1 MPRYEFRCENCGPF
15 ECWRPFNEAGAFAC
29 LLVAFI
35 ESYVIASPGF
45 SKLSGIILY
54 QQAIPIKDIHCI
66 DYSNREVRGQIMKN
80 LQNIPQSF
88 KA

>member
-1 MPRYEFRCENCGPF
+1 MSRYELCCENCGPF
-15 ECWRPFNEAGAFAC
+15 ECWRPFFAC

-35 ESYVIASPGF
+35 ESNVIASPGF

-54 QQAIPIKDIHCI
+54 QLAIPIKDIHCI

-80 LQNIPQSF
+80 LQNIPQ
-88 KA
+88 